1 MRKLTQKIIS
11 WMCAL
16 TMTVSLTGTAF
27 ADTENEALQLE
38 DPPYMEEP
46 SAGAPAASEA

>member
-16 TMTVSLTGTAF
+16 TMTASLTGAAF
-27 ADTENEALQLE
+27 ADTEDEALPVE
-38 DPPYMEEP
+38 APPYME
-46 SAGAPAASEA
+46 APAEEDIYAL